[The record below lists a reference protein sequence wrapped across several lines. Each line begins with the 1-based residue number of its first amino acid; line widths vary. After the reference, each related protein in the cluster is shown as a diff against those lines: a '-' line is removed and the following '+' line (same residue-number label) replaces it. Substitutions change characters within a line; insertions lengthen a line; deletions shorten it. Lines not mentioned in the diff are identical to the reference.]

1 MCFLSIVRMR
11 QTPNQNSTFLTKNM
25 AAPDPQHLALPIY
38 RPWPVGRISSCC
50 TIYIGSALSNLS
62 TTCGNS
68 MPLPLRALRS
78 GPLIAC
84 RKKTRNINAF
94 SWASSLILATVN
106 GQSSSPTKLGRYI
119 GNVPT
124 GLGRYI
130 AKWCAHWAGE
140 AYNGKSMFHLSLG

>member
-1 MCFLSIVRMR
+1 MCFLSIIRMR

-38 RPWPVGRISSCC
+38 RPWPVGGISSYCA
-50 TIYIGSALSNLS
+50 IYIGSALSNLS

-68 MPLPLRALRS
+68 MPLRALRS

-84 RKKTRNINAF
+84 LKKTRSINAF
-94 SWASSLILATVN
+94 SWESSLTLATVN

-140 AYNGKSMFHLSLG
+140 VYNGKCMFRLSLG